1 MLTAERVAA
10 RKNFRNYVDVS
21 RYTGM
26 EVEHKHDTS
35 GAMPHI
41 NDGHIHP
48 ETVGKFTEQVEKDF
62 GSVKAAA
69 LN

>member
-26 EVEHKHDTS
+26 EVEHKNDTS